1 MPIRN
6 LPLMLVCGLAAA
18 AFALPSQAQMEKRG
32 GPKGGLD
39 LHYEVQP
46 TGLTPVFPPGY
57 TCDPIASPFG
67 SPARFD
73 GSTRR
78 GDRNSGLH
86 GGLDISLKEGTPLL
100 AMASGTVLSSGE
112 GGQLEGIYL
121 WLLHT
126 PADTGLP
133 YGVIVK
139 YQHLQVLPSV
149 RPGDRIALGQV
160 VALSGLTGTV
170 GRAFGP
176 KGYPHLHISLF
187 DLSRADIEWA
197 SVPPPT
203 VRPKDGVL
211 SDPMQVFLP
220 PTADVQKQTRSP
232 EAAKNVPVAAM
243 HQDGQVAP
251 PDSKVIWPVAC
262 N

>member
-1 MPIRN
+1 MHLRN
-6 LPLMLVCGLAAA
+6 FPLMLVCGLAAA
-18 AFALPSQAQMEKRG
+18 AFALPSQAQM
-32 GPKGGLD
+32 GPKGGAKSGLD

-46 TGLTPVFPPGY
+46 TGLAPVFPPGY
-57 TCDPIASPFG
+57 SCDPIASPFG

-100 AMASGTVLSSGE
+100 AMASGTVLFSGE

-121 WLLHT
+121 WLLHA
-126 PADTGLP
+126 PEDTGLP

-139 YQHLQVLPSV
+139 YQHLQTLPSV
-149 RPGDRIALGQV
+149 HPGDPIALGQV
-160 VALSGLTGTV
+160 VALSGMTGTV

-187 DLSRADIEWA
+187 DLSQSGIQWA
-197 SVPPPT
+197 SVSRPN

-211 SDPMQVFLP
+211 SDPMLLFLP
-220 PTADVQKQTRSP
+220 PTADVQKETRSP
-232 EAAKNVPVAAM
+232 EVAKNVPVAAM
-243 HQDGQVAP
+243 RQNGQVTP
-251 PDSKVIWPVAC
+251 PNSQVIWPVAC
-262 N
+262 H